1 MRGRHRLAGGG
12 LEQQEVSTYSLATL
26 TLSKSSRA
34 AADQPGAISTINID
48 TLFIIIIIITI
59 IRGLPVCVLR
69 WPEQTCQG
77 VNALLESYWTTLAS
91 ETIGE

>member
-1 MRGRHRLAGGG
+1 MSTARSLAT
-12 LEQQEVSTYSLATL
+12 QQEVSTYSLATL

-34 AADQPGAISTINID
+34 AADQPGATNTINID
-48 TLFIIIIIITI
+48 TLFTIITI
-59 IRGLPVCVLR
+59 IGLPVWVLR